1 MITFYLTDNSYQ
13 HNPYLASKNLN
24 MSSYGYSYDR
34 CSRIGS
40 TLGSLRSSHKELWE
54 KISLDDIAEL
64 HVFCEKVR
72 DMEKSDRYSK
82 PMVWIGV
89 YIAIASFLCTLAM
102 TADMLY
108 YRRIKKLW
116 YPCKYFSLN
125 ATSLTVI
132 TIAVKLPVDL
142 TSEMPGY
149 IDQSSKVVGLAFMC
163 TIMANLMPSLASMDS
178 KARLANVTG
187 LAILVITMIV
197 NVFIQINT
205 SVIEQNPPNGGIY
218 QSHFDFVMVAYLYM
232 FMILLLLII
241 IISSCLTIPTTTE
254 ILESKYQ
261 ATSKMISLTDQ
272 HIQMSTV
279 EKLRKYVRRYWMMA
293 ETGSPQ
299 LLMASNPL
307 STACG
312 VICLI
317 VFVMTLLTWSRFW
330 LHFSKDINAS
340 YGSPYKWSTIAI
352 YVIQT
357 CGVFVGTAPIDRC
370 FLAFNFNVGTRRNWN
385 LFVNVEKYWTQKL
398 HEWNVSHVHFSSSS
412 RRSRRFIGN
421 SIDII
426 VSLCIVFQKV
436 IFVLCKVTWLITA
449 VLVSIFRF
457 LFSWMPLKARRL
469 ANPFIILTNYAIPE
483 DLRNYVLQIEDEME
497 LSNRTLKSISN
508 SMNSFMMKAERE
520 QNKNLLELLEKSTGF
535 EGVEIFDTDQIQPLL
550 SVELVNSW
558 SLPIITLTCLA
569 VALPSIHKD
578 TVESLLISV
587 GEGLSFTHLV
597 EESLNS
603 ARKYVNIRMTTMIL
617 WHEVEHK
624 CKWLDNPLAKD
635 AFEGKTA
642 TEILKWFSDKA
653 EEIVME
659 FKESTNGDLVNS
671 PPKTLIA
678 ANSMYRVTQTILL
691 RCQSNAEPITNKQL
705 FAHLNGMIADIFSA
719 CFTNIPRVITTRCH
733 ESVIEKREESVKVA
747 AKLLG
752 KTTKIIERLETCEVP
767 SMDDEKMGYIDEW
780 RLYLKQ
786 SIP

>member
-426 VSLCIVFQKV
+426 VSLCIVFQK
-436 IFVLCKVTWLITA
+436 
-449 VLVSIFRF
+449 
-457 LFSWMPLKARRL
+457 
-469 ANPFIILTNYAIPE
+469 
-483 DLRNYVLQIEDEME
+483 
-497 LSNRTLKSISN
+497 
-508 SMNSFMMKAERE
+508 AERE